1 MTRPD
6 EMAAKPE
13 TSAEKLGEQLRASFE
28 DLQRLSAQPRPVED
42 LHSLLL
48 RISHHLDYE
57 TSERKTIYYRLQAI
71 ESLTKK
77 AVESQMKGRASLE
90 SQMKGR
96 ASRESLAPY
105 LVAICIGLAATLAWL
120 SFGEAYKQIIAT
132 RAPELGWSPEAK
144 QMIASWIQQLG
155 WTKPSAS
162 QEKNTA
168 VRSSV
173 TETPQSASIAP
184 AAPETVEPKAP
195 ATASIDP
202 EQVRQLEADIAG
214 VRQTVEQQ
222 LAAVR
227 QTVEQLASGQGQ
239 MAREIAG
246 VLAYDQEIL
255 EKIPTPPAP
264 PPTAAP
270 GRKPTPTP
278 PPRSRRPMSPYGP
291 PYQ

>member
-1 MTRPD
+1 MNRPH

-13 TSAEKLGEQLRASFE
+13 TPAEKLGERLPNSFE
-28 DLQRLSAQPRPVED
+28 DPQRISDQLRPVED

-57 TSERKTIYYRLQAI
+57 TSERKTIYYRLQEI
-71 ESLTKK
+71 TLLTRK
-77 AVESQMKGRASLE
+77 AVENQV
-90 SQMKGR
+90 KGR
-96 ASRESLAPY
+96 ASRQSFVPY
-105 LVAICIGLAATLAWL
+105 LVAICIGVAATLAWQ
-120 SFGEAYKQIIAT
+120 SYGTAYRQIIAT

-144 QMIASWIQQLG
+144 QMIASWVQQLG
-155 WTKPSAS
+155 WTKPPPG
-162 QEKNTA
+162 QENT

-173 TETPQSASIAP
+173 PETPQSAPIMQAT
-184 AAPETVEPKAP
+184 AEAVAPKAP

-202 EQVRQLEADIAG
+202 KQVQQLEADIAA
-214 VRQTVEQQ
+214 VQQTVQQQ

-227 QTVEQLASGQGQ
+227 QTVDQVAADENQ

-246 VLAYDQEIL
+246 VLASNQEIL

-264 PPTAAP
+264 PSPRPTAAL
-270 GRKPTPTP
+270 GHKPTPTP
-278 PPRSRRPMSPYGP
+278 PPWSRGPMPPYGSPYGP